1 MQGHNFK
8 FHIIKIFDSRG
19 ELLFPG
25 HKTYFLLIQCAIVP
39 LIEKQS
45 LVLNSAF
52 LSNNLIKFGAF
63 ILGQNKLFWSNWS
76 PLGDSQGLS
85 LPLHPANFTCL
96 KELLDLALCHI
107 CQLQSLLWPF
117 ILGECLYLHA
127 KMTKIQTGHSS
138 LSASNGAEMLQKH
151 FLCHQGE
158 VFYYVPLATLVDPVL
173 LSPSLLGNC
182 LEEPY
187 EETPPIPGATGV
199 GQMCACHLVGGLR
212 CLPMQRVG
220 ARACRRLSQAAAPRV
235 DFQLTPNFTF
245 HGQKAHFSWLNRID
259 PVFSKCYVLIKEW
272 IKPLNSGS
280 LTPPSYS
287 CWTATLL
294 IVFCLVAHRSSCWWL
309 PCLGTYF
316 GMTYFDY
323 CRCSYLLF
331 SD

>member
-151 FLCHQGE
+151 FLCHQGRGFLLCASGYFSRSCFAFSQP
-158 VFYYVPLATLVDPVL
+158 VRQLPRGTLWRNTPYPRCHWGGTNAW
-173 LSPSLLGNC
+173 LSPGGWAQVPSNAACGSKSLQ
-182 LEEPY
+182 
-187 EETPPIPGATGV
+187 TPFPGCSTT
-199 GQMCACHLVGGLR
+199 CR
-212 CLPMQRVG
+212 LP
-220 ARACRRLSQAAAPRV
+220 ADSKFYLSW
-235 DFQLTPNFTF
+235 T
-245 HGQKAHFSWLNRID
+245 K
-259 PVFSKCYVLIKEW
+259 
-272 IKPLNSGS
+272 GS
-280 LTPPSYS
+280 LQL
-287 CWTATLL
+287 AQ
-294 IVFCLVAHRSSCWWL
+294 
-309 PCLGTYF
+309 
-316 GMTYFDY
+316 
-323 CRCSYLLF
+323 
-331 SD
+331 